1 MKPGHAHIRI
11 FQSRRRH
18 TRDAVAA
25 WVLGCLLFPL
35 LRAAG
40 SPDDFRV
47 RILPILT
54 HAGCNTGACH
64 GAATGQGGFK
74 LSLLGYAPEL
84 DHAAITRELGGRRID
99 TTHPEQSLLLR
110 KATRAIDHE
119 GDRRFRTDSQEALE
133 LREWIARGAPF
144 GRPDIAVSNL
154 LVQPTLLRPEPNAGV
169 QPLTVTAQ
177 LTDGTTTTVTD
188 RALYTSNDDSVAD
201 VNRRGEVRILGPGT
215 TAIMIRFAGAVAAIR
230 VEHPFP
236 NTGIEVPTMGTDATH
251 PIDRHVDRQ
260 LRAMNLP
267 ASPRSSASE
276 FLRRIHLDLTGRL
289 PAPEVIQQFLADRDT
304 PAARAAIVDRLL
316 ASPEFTDLWTMR
328 LADLLLISGK
338 RGSERASA
346 TYHEWLRGHVAA
358 DTGWDRLARELLT
371 AEGPVQDVG
380 PASFALLANDPR
392 DLAEHA
398 ASIFLG
404 TRIGCAR
411 CHAHPADRWTRTDY
425 HQFAAFFARIQRDNG
440 RVTIAPRGEVEDPH
454 SGRALP
460 PRALGERVSIAS
472 EGDRRL
478 ALAQWTTDPAN
489 PRFAHAFVNRVW
501 KHLLGRGLVEPVD
514 DLRPTN
520 PPTHPE
526 LLDMLAREFAA
537 NGFHLRALVRDI
549 VTSETYQRTS
559 RPLPANARD
568 DRLLSHAFLKSP
580 DGRVLLDMISQA
592 TGVRET
598 FADQPDVAAAVQLVG
613 SQSPSP
619 ALDILGRCSRETSC
633 DATAIAGGGLAQ
645 SLHLINGGTVNGR
658 LQRGNL
664 PRWLASSGSAG
675 ELLNTLY
682 LHTVSR
688 PPSAAERAAWEPRLS
703 GANRADIAT
712 DLFWA
717 LLNAREFTFNH

>member
-1 MKPGHAHIRI
+1 MSLGP
-11 FQSRRRH
+11 FQRPSFRTRHPSRVVVGLLLLSGLLCS
-18 TRDAVAA
+18 A
-25 WVLGCLLFPL
+25 LG
-35 LRAAG
+35 ASG

-99 TTHPEQSLLLR
+99 TTLPEQSLLLR
-110 KATRAIDHE
+110 KATRQIDHE
-119 GDRRFRTDSQEALE
+119 GDRRFRTDSPEALE
-133 LREWIARGAPF
+133 LREWIARGAPV
-144 GRPDIAVSNL
+144 GRPDIAVSSL
-154 LVQPTLLRPEPNAGV
+154 LVQPTLLRPEPNAAV
-169 QPLTVTAQ
+169 QPLTVVAQ

-201 VNRRGEVRILGPGT
+201 VNKRGEVRILGPGT

-236 NTGIEVPTMGTDATH
+236 NVGTPLPATAADPTH
-251 PIDRHVDRQ
+251 PIDRHIDRQ

-267 ASPRSSASE
+267 ASPRSTATE

-289 PAPEVIQQFLADRDT
+289 PTPEIIQRFLAGPDT
-304 PAARAAIVDRLL
+304 PAARAAVVERLL
-316 ASPEFTDLWTMR
+316 TSPEFTDLWTMR

-358 DTGWDRLARELLT
+358 DTGWNRIAYELLT
-371 AEGPVQDVG
+371 AEGPVQEVG

-392 DLAEHA
+392 DLAEHT

-440 RVTIAPRGEVEDPH
+440 RVTGTDRGEVEDPH

-460 PRALGERVSIAS
+460 PRALGERTQLPS

-489 PRFAHAFVNRVW
+489 PRFGHAFVNRVW

-526 LLDMLAREFAA
+526 LLDELARDFASK
-537 NGFHLRALVRDI
+537 GFRLRALVRAI

-559 RPLPANARD
+559 RTLPANARD
-568 DRLLSHAFLKSP
+568 DRLLSHALLKSP

-598 FADQPDVAAAVQLVG
+598 FADQPDVTAAVQLVG
-613 SQSPSP
+613 SQTPSP
-619 ALDILGRCSRETSC
+619 ALDILGRCARETSC
-633 DATAIAGGGLAQ
+633 DATATAGGGLAQ
-645 SLHLINGGTVNGR
+645 ALHLINGATIQSR

-664 PRWLASSGSAG
+664 SRWLAEVPTAHA
-675 ELLNTLY
+675 LLDRLY
-682 LHTVSR
+682 LHTLSR
-688 PPSAAERAAWEPRLS
+688 PPSDAERADWEPRLS
-703 GANRADIAT
+703 GSNRADIAA